1 MKYWRKC
8 NRCRVHQR
16 LSYFQ
21 VLSPYDA
28 EDCKGLLKAAIRDPD
43 PVVFLENEITYGQA
57 FNIDDKVEDPSFI
70 LPIGKA
76 KIMRPGTDITIVG
89 HSIGVGFAMDAAVEL
104 EKLGISVEVINLR
117 SIRPLDMDTINESI
131 KKTNHCMT
139 VEGGWPQHGV
149 GAEISASISEGP
161 AFHYLDAPVIRI
173 CGVDA
178 PMPYAQTLETAA
190 TPQPHNIVAAVKRM
204 LGK

>member
-104 EKLGISVEVINLR
+104 EKQG
-117 SIRPLDMDTINESI
+117 T
-131 KKTNHCMT
+131 
-139 VEGGWPQHGV
+139 
-149 GAEISASISEGP
+149 GANKIY
-161 AFHYLDAPVIRI
+161 F
-173 CGVDA
+173 
-178 PMPYAQTLETAA
+178 
-190 TPQPHNIVAAVKRM
+190 
-204 LGK
+204 